1 MTSAREAARSIV
13 RRLVD
18 AGHVAYFAGG
28 CVRDELLG
36 DHPEDYD
43 VATDATPEQVEAMF
57 RRTRAVGKVFGV
69 VLVTEDG
76 HTIEVATFRR
86 EHGYSDS
93 RRPDGVVFTDA
104 EEDARRRDFTINA
117 LFLDPL
123 DTGERAEGRIIDFV
137 GGLGDLDA
145 RVIRAVG
152 DPDERLGE
160 DHLRALR
167 AVRFA
172 ARLGFRIDE
181 STSAAIHRHAVEL
194 RGVSRERIGDE
205 LRRML
210 SHPRREGAV
219 SLMQRLGLDA
229 PVLEESGLPRAP
241 TATVGGLPR
250 EASFS
255 LGLAAWCADRAGVP
269 GGPDGEPVGAVVLRT
284 MTPELVRRLRRALC
298 LTNDERDRL
307 RQLLTDL
314 VRVEDDWAGL
324 GVAAKKRLAASEH
337 FPELLALC
345 AARDPSTAT
354 GVRSE
359 VGALAAD
366 GVGLAPPALLTGDH
380 LVEQGFSPGPGFARW
395 LESVYDAQLEGRIR
409 TLEEALALAE
419 NLRNSGG

>member
-13 RRLVD
+13 HRLVD

-43 VATDATPEQVEAMF
+43 VATDATPERVEAMF

-69 VLVTEDG
+69 VLVTEER

-123 DTGERAEGRIIDFV
+123 DTTERSEGRIIDFV
-137 GGLGDLDA
+137 GGLTDLDE
-145 RVIRAVG
+145 RMIRAVG
-152 DPDERLGE
+152 DPDERLRE

-181 STSAAIHRHAVEL
+181 STSAAIHRHALEL

-210 SHPRREGAV
+210 THPRREGAV

-229 PVLEESGLPRAP
+229 PVLEESGLPRAT

-250 EASFS
+250 EASFA
-255 LGLAAWCADRAGVP
+255 LGLAAWCADRAG
-269 GGPDGEPVGAVVLRT
+269 GPEGEPVGAGVLRT
-284 MTPELVRRLRRALC
+284 MASELVPRLRRSLC
-298 LTNDERDRL
+298 LTNEERDRL
-307 RQLLTDL
+307 RRLLMDL
-314 VRVEDDWAGL
+314 ELVEVEWSGL
-324 GVAAKKRLAASEH
+324 GVAGRKRLAASEH
-337 FPELLALC
+337 FSELLALC
-345 AARDPSTAT
+345 AARDPGTAA

-359 VGALAAD
+359 VGALEAD
-366 GVGLAPPALLTGDH
+366 GVGLAPLALLTGDH

-409 TLEEALALAE
+409 TLEEALAMAE
-419 NLRNSGG
+419 SLRKSGG